1 MNLYNLLFYISLII
15 IIGIA
20 CVIGCMVVCGYYI
33 INWVGNDYTKTNQY
47 ILDMYGNCT
56 IKKMYIVSE
65 PIQHNGFIFLVN
77 ILTGYQYQKVVSS
90 SKNYLPHH
98 TSIILKIK
106 SKNINK
112 FILLEKNNCIQIRD
126 RFYINAY
133 HRIKPVNISNTHTLN
148 SILSTTLNRIGR
160 TKFFDWSVYEN
171 NCNAFTKEILHTIN
185 KHNNKN
191 IKFISN
197 DEIFEKVA
205 PSKFT
210 INIVNGCARIYNI
223 IENLF

>member
-1 MNLYNLLFYISLII
+1 MRFCSLLFDYIYYIFFILLVIIEKLFTLSNIMNLYNLLFYISLII

-106 SKNINK
+106 SKNISK
-112 FILLEKNNCIQIRD
+112 FI
-126 RFYINAY
+126 
-133 HRIKPVNISNTHTLN
+133 
-148 SILSTTLNRIGR
+148 
-160 TKFFDWSVYEN
+160 
-171 NCNAFTKEILHTIN
+171 
-185 KHNNKN
+185 
-191 IKFISN
+191 
-197 DEIFEKVA
+197 
-205 PSKFT
+205 
-210 INIVNGCARIYNI
+210 
-223 IENLF
+223 